1 MQEITCPLCGRR
13 TPLAAG
19 ATMACPSCGAP
30 LVAPALASS
39 ASALASAEDDSATRP
54 SILLVDS
61 EARDIADVTTNV
73 TQPANL
79 LDDGDTTNV
88 TKTAAEVT
96 ADFPMPPAPARTQ
109 TIPAQAMPSTESQT
123 QPAIPFDAP
132 AALPGSPAAGTSAAP
147 DKPAAT
153 ARRRAPSGLIA
164 ILALIVLLL
173 IFGGA
178 GVLLANGRLPFFS
191 ASPTVTASATATV
204 EPTATSSSNLTI
216 FTDSGNVFRVG
227 HPNGWLQTIQDTQ
240 SPRLVIFSNPT
251 TGANFNVGTYASTG
265 DSAQQVA
272 DSALAVLAQ
281 KTGVANR
288 SGPTTAFIAGQ
299 TWTQESGDVTVEQN
313 GKLTPMHAV
322 ALATIHGGNT
332 VYVLELAPVDT
343 FPTIDPTFQQILQ
356 SFEFLS

>member
-1 MQEITCPLCGRR
+1 
-13 TPLAAG
+13 
-19 ATMACPSCGAP
+19 
-30 LVAPALASS
+30 
-39 ASALASAEDDSATRP
+39 
-54 SILLVDS
+54 
-61 EARDIADVTTNV
+61 VTTNV
-73 TQPANL
+73 TRPANL

-96 ADFPMPPAPARTQ
+96 ADFPASPAPARTQ

-123 QPAIPFDAP
+123 QPALPFDAP
-132 AALPGSPAAGTSAAP
+132 AAGTSATP
-147 DKPAAT
+147 GKPAAT
-153 ARRRAPSGLIA
+153 ARRRVPSGLIA
-164 ILALIVLLL
+164 ILALIMLLL
-173 IFGGA
+173 IIGGA

-191 ASPTVTASATATV
+191 ASPTATTSATATP
-204 EPTATSSSNLTI
+204 EPTATPPSNLTV
-216 FTDSGNVFRVG
+216 FTDSGNVFSVG
-227 HPNGWLQTIQDTQ
+227 YPRGWLTDIQNNQ

-251 TGANFNVGTYASTG
+251 IGANFNVGTYASTS

-281 KTGVANR
+281 KTGIANR

-343 FPTIDPTFQQILQ
+343 LATIDPTFQQILQ